1 MGIDGET
8 VHVST
13 PVDLVSHPK
22 GLTMLVPPD
31 SIHVAR
37 VRSHEAEGLA
47 GIWRIAQVRRNPS
60 PTRTERRGCGHS
72 SHSTHVEDSMPMAR
86 KHLFDAILPNRW
98 KAISLSSLRVAIGL
112 GFIWWL
118 YSLVP
123 KNVDERVF
131 VLEYSSWP
139 GGLRLVH
146 QEGNRRI
153 LGSRYP
159 EVLAV
164 EGLILSAALFMVIF
178 ATIYLII
185 DGLNPGSFTE
195 PLSHLSSHYLTLT
208 ILSTVG
214 FGDIT
219 AVTDQA
225 RLAVMIQMA
234 LTLGF
239 LAVTIRVFS
248 WATKRAL
255 VRRHGPDTSTQHN

>member
-1 MGIDGET
+1 MFGASRWAERN
-8 VHVST
+8 
-13 PVDLVSHPK
+13 
-22 GLTMLVPPD
+22 
-31 SIHVAR
+31 R
-37 VRSHEAEGLA
+37 V
-47 GIWRIAQVRRNPS
+47 Q
-60 PTRTERRGCGHS
+60 TRTERECLGHASGPANVGDS
-72 SHSTHVEDSMPMAR
+72 SLVAR
-86 KHLFDAILPNRW
+86 IHAFDAIPPNRW
-98 KAISLSSLRVAIGL
+98 KAIAMSIVRVAIGL
-112 GFIWWL
+112 GFMWWL

-123 KNVDERVF
+123 KDVDQRIFIPGALLVTGLLIYIWF
-131 VLEYSSWP
+131 VKREI
-139 GGLRLVH
+139 
-146 QEGNRRI
+146 ERI

-178 ATIYLII
+178 ATIYLVI

-219 AVTDQA
+219 AVTNQA

-239 LAVTIRVFS
+239 LAVTIRVFA

-255 VRRHGPDTSTQHN
+255 AQRHGSDASTQHN

>member
-1 MGIDGET
+1 
-8 VHVST
+8 
-13 PVDLVSHPK
+13 
-22 GLTMLVPPD
+22 
-31 SIHVAR
+31 
-37 VRSHEAEGLA
+37 
-47 GIWRIAQVRRNPS
+47 
-60 PTRTERRGCGHS
+60 
-72 SHSTHVEDSMPMAR
+72 VEDSIPVAR
-86 KHLFDAILPNRW
+86 KHLLDAIPPNRW
-98 KAISLSSLRVAIGL
+98 KAIALSALRVAIGL
-112 GFIWWL
+112 GFMWWI

-123 KNVDERVF
+123 KDVDQRMFIPAVLLLVGLAVYIWFVQREVERV
-131 VLEYSSWP
+131 
-139 GGLRLVH
+139 
-146 QEGNRRI
+146 

-178 ATIYLII
+178 ATIYLVI

-234 LTLGF
+234 MTLGF
-239 LAVTIRVFS
+239 LAVTIRVFA

-255 VRRHGPDTSTQHN
+255 AERHRSDASTEHS

>member
-1 MGIDGET
+1 ME
-8 VHVST
+8 
-13 PVDLVSHPK
+13 
-22 GLTMLVPPD
+22 D
-31 SIHVAR
+31 SILV
-37 VRSHEAEGLA
+37 
-47 GIWRIAQVRRNPS
+47 
-60 PTRTERRGCGHS
+60 
-72 SHSTHVEDSMPMAR
+72 AR
-86 KHLFDAILPNRW
+86 KHLFDAIPPNRW
-98 KAISLSSLRVAIGL
+98 KAIALSAVRVAIGL
-112 GFIWWL
+112 GFMWWL

-123 KNVDERVF
+123 KDVDERIFIPGVLLLVGLAVYVWF
-131 VLEYSSWP
+131 VKKEI
-139 GGLRLVH
+139 
-146 QEGNRRI
+146 ERI

-164 EGLILSAALFMVIF
+164 EGLILSAALFVVIF

-195 PLSHLSSHYLTLT
+195 PLTHLSSHYLTLT

>member
-1 MGIDGET
+1 
-8 VHVST
+8 
-13 PVDLVSHPK
+13 
-22 GLTMLVPPD
+22 
-31 SIHVAR
+31 
-37 VRSHEAEGLA
+37 
-47 GIWRIAQVRRNPS
+47 
-60 PTRTERRGCGHS
+60 
-72 SHSTHVEDSMPMAR
+72 VEDSIPVAR
-86 KHLFDAILPNRW
+86 KHLLDAIPPNRW
-98 KAISLSSLRVAIGL
+98 KAIALSALRVAIGL
-112 GFIWWL
+112 GFTWWL

-123 KNVDERVF
+123 KDVDQRMFIPAVLLLVGLAVYIWFVKREVERV
-131 VLEYSSWP
+131 
-139 GGLRLVH
+139 
-146 QEGNRRI
+146 

-178 ATIYLII
+178 ATIYLVI

-234 LTLGF
+234 MTLGF
-239 LAVTIRVFS
+239 LAVTIRVFA

-255 VRRHGPDTSTQHN
+255 AERHRSDASTEHS

>member
-1 MGIDGET
+1 MKVAIVGAGF
-8 VHVST
+8 T
-13 PVDLVSHPK
+13 PVEADQLRRAMATFKLTGGVSHFYDKLVGGMVTRGYPK
-22 GLTMLVPPD
+22 D
-31 SIHVAR
+31 
-37 VRSHEAEGLA
+37 
-47 GIWRIAQVRRNPS
+47 
-60 PTRTERRGCGHS
+60 
-72 SHSTHVEDSMPMAR
+72 
-86 KHLFDAILPNRW
+86 
-98 KAISLSSLRVAIGL
+98 
-112 GFIWWL
+112 
-118 YSLVP
+118 
-123 KNVDERVF
+123 VDERIFIPGVLLLAGMAIYIWF
-131 VLEYSSWP
+131 VKKEI
-139 GGLRLVH
+139 
-146 QEGNRRI
+146 ERI

-164 EGLILSAALFMVIF
+164 EGLILSAALFLVIF
-178 ATIYLII
+178 ATIYLAI

-239 LAVTIRVFS
+239 LAVTIRVFA

-255 VRRHGPDTSTQHN
+255 AQRHGSDASTQHN

>member
-1 MGIDGET
+1 
-8 VHVST
+8 
-13 PVDLVSHPK
+13 
-22 GLTMLVPPD
+22 
-31 SIHVAR
+31 
-37 VRSHEAEGLA
+37 
-47 GIWRIAQVRRNPS
+47 
-60 PTRTERRGCGHS
+60 
-72 SHSTHVEDSMPMAR
+72 MAR
-86 KHLFDAILPNRW
+86 KHLFDAIPPNRW
-98 KAISLSSLRVAIGL
+98 KAIALSTLRVAIGL

-123 KNVDERVF
+123 KDVDERIFIPGVLLLAGMAIYIWF
-131 VLEYSSWP
+131 VKKEI
-139 GGLRLVH
+139 
-146 QEGNRRI
+146 ERI

-164 EGLILSAALFMVIF
+164 EGLILSAALFLVIF
-178 ATIYLII
+178 ATIYLAI

-239 LAVTIRVFS
+239 LAVTTRGFS

-255 VRRHGPDTSTQHN
+255 AQRHGSDASTQHN

>member
-1 MGIDGET
+1 MSHGCAPARRK
-8 VHVST
+8 VS
-13 PVDLVSHPK
+13 PVF
-22 GLTMLVPPD
+22 G
-31 SIHVAR
+31 
-37 VRSHEAEGLA
+37 G
-47 GIWRIAQVRRNPS
+47 WRWVRRNPS
-60 PTRTERRGCGHS
+60 PTRTERRGCGHL
-72 SHSTHVEDSMPMAR
+72 SHSTHVEDSIPMAR
-86 KHLFDAILPNRW
+86 KDLFNAIPPNRW
-98 KAISLSSLRVAIGL
+98 KAIALSAVRVAIGL
-112 GFIWWL
+112 GFMWWL

-123 KNVDERVF
+123 KDVDERIFIPGVLLLVGLAVYVWF
-131 VLEYSSWP
+131 VKKEI
-139 GGLRLVH
+139 
-146 QEGNRRI
+146 ERI

-178 ATIYLII
+178 ASIYLVI

-195 PLSHLSSHYLTLT
+195 PLTHLSSHYLTLT

>member
-1 MGIDGET
+1 ME
-8 VHVST
+8 
-13 PVDLVSHPK
+13 
-22 GLTMLVPPD
+22 D
-31 SIHVAR
+31 SILVAR
-37 VRSHEAEGLA
+37 
-47 GIWRIAQVRRNPS
+47 N
-60 PTRTERRGCGHS
+60 
-72 SHSTHVEDSMPMAR
+72 
-86 KHLFDAILPNRW
+86 HLFDAIPPSRW
-98 KAISLSSLRVAIGL
+98 KAIALSTLRVAIGL

-123 KNVDERVF
+123 KDVDERIFIPGALLLAGMAIYIWF
-131 VLEYSSWP
+131 VKKEI
-139 GGLRLVH
+139 
-146 QEGNRRI
+146 ERI

-164 EGLILSAALFMVIF
+164 EGLILSAALFLVIF
-178 ATIYLII
+178 ATIYLAI

-214 FGDIT
+214 CGDIT

-255 VRRHGPDTSTQHN
+255 AQRHGPDASTQHN

>member
-1 MGIDGET
+1 ME
-8 VHVST
+8 
-13 PVDLVSHPK
+13 
-22 GLTMLVPPD
+22 D
-31 SIHVAR
+31 SILVA
-37 VRSHEAEGLA
+37 S
-47 GIWRIAQVRRNPS
+47 N
-60 PTRTERRGCGHS
+60 
-72 SHSTHVEDSMPMAR
+72 
-86 KHLFDAILPNRW
+86 HLFDAIPPNRW
-98 KAISLSSLRVAIGL
+98 KAIALSALRVTIGL
-112 GFIWWL
+112 SFMWWL

-123 KNVDERVF
+123 KDVDERIFIPGVLLLAGIALYIWF
-131 VLEYSSWP
+131 VKKEI
-139 GGLRLVH
+139 
-146 QEGNRRI
+146 ERI

-164 EGLILSAALFMVIF
+164 EGLILSAALFLVIF
-178 ATIYLII
+178 ATIYLVI

-234 LTLGF
+234 LTLCF

-255 VRRHGPDTSTQHN
+255 ARRHGPDASTQHN

>member
-1 MGIDGET
+1 
-8 VHVST
+8 
-13 PVDLVSHPK
+13 
-22 GLTMLVPPD
+22 
-31 SIHVAR
+31 
-37 VRSHEAEGLA
+37 
-47 GIWRIAQVRRNPS
+47 
-60 PTRTERRGCGHS
+60 
-72 SHSTHVEDSMPMAR
+72 VEDSIPVAR
-86 KHLFDAILPNRW
+86 KHLLDAIPPNRW
-98 KAISLSSLRVAIGL
+98 KAIALSALRVAIGL
-112 GFIWWL
+112 GFMWWT

-123 KNVDERVF
+123 KDVDQRMFIPAVLLLVGLAVYIWFVKREVERV
-131 VLEYSSWP
+131 
-139 GGLRLVH
+139 
-146 QEGNRRI
+146 

-178 ATIYLII
+178 ATIYLVI

-234 LTLGF
+234 MTLGF
-239 LAVTIRVFS
+239 LAVTIRVFA

-255 VRRHGPDTSTQHN
+255 AERHRSDASTEHS

>member
-1 MGIDGET
+1 MFGAWRWVERNRAQTRNERPG
-8 VHVST
+8 HGH
-13 PVDLVSHPK
+13 VSHPANV
-22 GLTMLVPPD
+22 GDSSLVAR
-31 SIHVAR
+31 IHV
-37 VRSHEAEGLA
+37 
-47 GIWRIAQVRRNPS
+47 
-60 PTRTERRGCGHS
+60 
-72 SHSTHVEDSMPMAR
+72 
-86 KHLFDAILPNRW
+86 FDAIPPNRW
-98 KAISLSSLRVAIGL
+98 KAIALSAVRVAIGL

-123 KNVDERVF
+123 KDVDERIFIPGILLLAGIALYIWF
-131 VLEYSSWP
+131 VKKE
-139 GGLRLVH
+139 V
-146 QEGNRRI
+146 ERI

-178 ATIYLII
+178 ATIYLVI

-219 AVTDQA
+219 AVTNQA

-239 LAVTIRVFS
+239 LAVTIRVFA

-255 VRRHGPDTSTQHN
+255 AQRHGSVASTKHD

>member
-1 MGIDGET
+1 ME
-8 VHVST
+8 
-13 PVDLVSHPK
+13 
-22 GLTMLVPPD
+22 D
-31 SIHVAR
+31 SIPV
-37 VRSHEAEGLA
+37 
-47 GIWRIAQVRRNPS
+47 
-60 PTRTERRGCGHS
+60 
-72 SHSTHVEDSMPMAR
+72 AR
-86 KHLFDAILPNRW
+86 KHLLDAIPPNRW
-98 KAISLSSLRVAIGL
+98 KAIALSALRVAIGL
-112 GFIWWL
+112 GFMWWI

-123 KNVDERVF
+123 KDVDQRMFIPAVLLLVGLAVYIWFVKREVERV
-131 VLEYSSWP
+131 
-139 GGLRLVH
+139 
-146 QEGNRRI
+146 

-178 ATIYLII
+178 ATIYLVI

-234 LTLGF
+234 MTLGF
-239 LAVTIRVFS
+239 LAVTIRVFA

-255 VRRHGPDTSTQHN
+255 AERHRSDASTEHS

>member
-1 MGIDGET
+1 
-8 VHVST
+8 
-13 PVDLVSHPK
+13 L
-22 GLTMLVPPD
+22 
-31 SIHVAR
+31 
-37 VRSHEAEGLA
+37 
-47 GIWRIAQVRRNPS
+47 
-60 PTRTERRGCGHS
+60 
-72 SHSTHVEDSMPMAR
+72 
-86 KHLFDAILPNRW
+86 DAIPPNRW
-98 KAISLSSLRVAIGL
+98 KAIALSALRVAIGL
-112 GFIWWL
+112 GFMWWI

-123 KNVDERVF
+123 KDVDQRMFIPAVLLLVGLAVYIWFVKREVERV
-131 VLEYSSWP
+131 
-139 GGLRLVH
+139 
-146 QEGNRRI
+146 

-178 ATIYLII
+178 ATIYLVI

-234 LTLGF
+234 MTLGF
-239 LAVTIRVFS
+239 LAVTIRVFA

-255 VRRHGPDTSTQHN
+255 AERHRSDASTEHS

>member
-1 MGIDGET
+1 ME
-8 VHVST
+8 
-13 PVDLVSHPK
+13 
-22 GLTMLVPPD
+22 D
-31 SIHVAR
+31 SIPV
-37 VRSHEAEGLA
+37 
-47 GIWRIAQVRRNPS
+47 
-60 PTRTERRGCGHS
+60 
-72 SHSTHVEDSMPMAR
+72 AR
-86 KHLFDAILPNRW
+86 KHLLDAIPPNRW
-98 KAISLSSLRVAIGL
+98 KAIALSALRVAIGL
-112 GFIWWL
+112 GFMWWI

-123 KNVDERVF
+123 KDVDQRMFIPAVLLLVGLAVYIWFVQREVERV
-131 VLEYSSWP
+131 
-139 GGLRLVH
+139 
-146 QEGNRRI
+146 

-178 ATIYLII
+178 ATIYLVI

-234 LTLGF
+234 MTLGF
-239 LAVTIRVFS
+239 LAVTIRVFA

-255 VRRHGPDTSTQHN
+255 AERHRSDASTEHS

>member
-1 MGIDGET
+1 ME
-8 VHVST
+8 
-13 PVDLVSHPK
+13 
-22 GLTMLVPPD
+22 D
-31 SIHVAR
+31 SILVA
-37 VRSHEAEGLA
+37 S
-47 GIWRIAQVRRNPS
+47 N
-60 PTRTERRGCGHS
+60 
-72 SHSTHVEDSMPMAR
+72 
-86 KHLFDAILPNRW
+86 HLFDAIPPNRW
-98 KAISLSSLRVAIGL
+98 KAIALSALRVTIGL
-112 GFIWWL
+112 SFMWWS

-123 KNVDERVF
+123 KDVDERIFIPGMLLLAGIAFYIWF
-131 VLEYSSWP
+131 VKKEI
-139 GGLRLVH
+139 
-146 QEGNRRI
+146 ERI

-164 EGLILSAALFMVIF
+164 EGLILSAALFLVIF
-178 ATIYLII
+178 ATIYLVI